1 MKPSTINQT
10 SVHESMDT
18 ILQDVKTTILQTN
31 EIERFA
37 VFSREK
43 TIRPR
48 PYHLSH
54 LFLDNHIEQEAAAE
68 AIQTQTASP
77 ALADMPPALS
87 YGGDLDVHTR
97 SPNLAG
103 SLNRGGKNDKW
114 AYLYRE

>member
-10 SVHESMDT
+10 SRHETMDA

-37 VFSREK
+37 VFHVK

-54 LFLDNHIEQEAAAE
+54 LFLDKHIEQEAAAE
-68 AIQTQTASP
+68 AIQTQTAVP

-87 YGGDLDVHTR
+87 YGGISTSHKAHR
-97 SPNLAG
+97 P
-103 SLNRGGKNDKW
+103 
-114 AYLYRE
+114 YRKS